1 MRFCLWS
8 LKAHLQQSW
17 GVPETYRGTLGQQ
30 GRFQPD
36 ATAQALNVQ
45 V

>member
-17 GVPETYRGTLGQQ
+17 GKTYRGTLGQQ